1 MSLSKTAKRFLSSTM
16 AIALAGGS
24 VLAFGS
30 SSFAT
35 GEDGAVGFE
44 GTVNQECILTSATGE
59 GDTQYTSNG
68 VADTTLATEL
78 TANDTVT
85 FDCNVG
91 SVDVSFTQAIFSEP
105 AAVGEGASDLESSHQ
120 FTYGVNSATAE
131 IFETST
137 TDTKDTDDNGN
148 LSVVITSTFTATGT
162 GDAEKLLAGKYTAD
176 ATINVV
182 AK

>member
-35 GEDGAVGFE
+35 GEDGSVGFE
-44 GTVNQECILTSATGE
+44 GTVNQECILTSAAG
-59 GDTQYTSNG
+59 GADTQYTSNG
-68 VADTTLATEL
+68 TADTTLATEL
-78 TANDTVT
+78 TADDTVT
-85 FDCNVG
+85 FDCNAG
-91 SVDVSFTQAIFSEP
+91 SVDVSFTGVTFNQPSP
-105 AAVGEGASDLESSHQ
+105 VGGGASNLTSTHE

-131 IFETST
+131 TFDGST
-137 TDTKDTDDNGN
+137 TDTKDTDADGD
-148 LSVVITSTFTATGT
+148 LSVVITSKFTATGN
-162 GDAEKLLAGKYTAD
+162 ELLAGTYDAN